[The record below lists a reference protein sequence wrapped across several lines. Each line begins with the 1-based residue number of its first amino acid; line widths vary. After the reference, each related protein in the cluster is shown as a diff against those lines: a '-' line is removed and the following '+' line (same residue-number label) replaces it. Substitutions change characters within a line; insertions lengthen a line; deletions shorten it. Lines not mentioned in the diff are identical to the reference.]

1 MRQMRRIERQITDP
15 KAVREMVAGC
25 EVMRV
30 AFNDPEEGDIYV
42 VPVNYGFTEENGE
55 YTLYFHGAKAGRK
68 ADLGRKGGIVG
79 FEMDRGYELVRD
91 EKPCDHTCRYESII
105 GSGEITFLEDDEEK
119 KVGLAA
125 VMGQLSDRDFEFP
138 EEMVRAT
145 AVFRIKVNNL
155 TVKVHE

>member
-1 MRQMRRIERQITDP
+1 MRAMRRMERQVTDP
-15 KAVREMVAGC
+15 AAIKEIVAGC

-30 AFNDPEEGDIYV
+30 AFSDPEEGDIYV

-68 ADLGRKGGIVG
+68 ADLGRRGGVVG

-91 EKPCDHTCRYESII
+91 ENPCDHTCRYESII
-105 GSGEITFLEDDEEK
+105 GSGEITFLEDEEEK

-125 VMGQLSDRDFEFP
+125 IMGQVSEKEFQFP
-138 EEMVRAT
+138 PEMVKAT
-145 AVFRIKVNNL
+145 AVYRIKAKSL

>member
-1 MRQMRRIERQITDP
+1 MRAMRRSDRQVTDP
-15 KAVREMVAGC
+15 AVIREIVAGC

-42 VPVNYGFTEENGE
+42 VPVNFGFTEEDGE

-79 FEMDRGYELVRD
+79 FEMDRGYELRRD
-91 EKPCDHTCRYESII
+91 ENPCDHTCMFESVI

-119 KVGLAA
+119 IVGLAA
-125 VMGQLSDRDFEFP
+125 VMRQISEKEFQFP
-138 EEMVRAT
+138 PEMVKAT
-145 AVFRIKVNNL
+145 AVYRIKANYL
-155 TVKVHE
+155 TAKVHE